1 MRGFATDGP
10 EIVPATVFHGVDRFT
25 PLLRRVRSQFGGLP
39 LYERFEHA
47 IILLLTLLIIAI
59 VTDATWHLAKSV
71 VWLILTDAVQPANQ
85 AVFQTIFGMIFTV
98 IIALEF
104 KHSLLIVLARQES
117 VVRVRSIILIA
128 MLAMVRKFIILDLG
142 EAATE
147 TLFALS
153 AAILALGIV
162 YWLVRDQDRKQTAYP
177 ARRDA
182 RRGLESAR
190 PVA

>member
-1 MRGFATDGP
+1 MDA
-10 EIVPATVFHGVDRFT
+10 PAKPPSMSLWQMLQR
-25 PLLRRVRSQFGGLP
+25 LRASFGGLT

-47 IILLLTLLIIAI
+47 IVLVLTMLIVVVVAS
-59 VTDATWHLAKSV
+59 ATWHLAVIVALLV
-71 VWLILTDAVQPANQ
+71 VTNEFHPANQ
-85 AVFQTIFGMIFTV
+85 AVFQTVFGMIFTV

-142 EAATE
+142 ETAATE
-147 TLFALS
+147 LFALS

-162 YWLVRDQDRKQTAYP
+162 YWLVREQDRRIADGQCVAN
-177 ARRDA
+177 AQGA
-182 RRGLESAR
+182 LET
-190 PVA
+190 